1 MSWDLFFIVLPSKLQ
16 KNIVEKNF
24 EDERKMLKKHIVELE
39 HKLDSAIQ
47 ALSVAESTI
56 TIRDAEL
63 EALQIN
69 AKELEDL
76 REMKEV
82 LLLLF
87 FHIT

>member
-1 MSWDLFFIVLPSKLQ
+1 MSRDLFFIVLPSKLQ

-24 EDERKMLKKHIVELE
+24 EDERKMLKKRIVELE
-39 HKLDSAIQ
+39 NKLESATQ

-56 TIRDAEL
+56 TTRDAEL
-63 EALQIN
+63 DALQIN

-82 LLLLF
+82 L
-87 FHIT
+87 